1 MQPRLYS
8 RHSVYKNELASFA
21 LKEHVGGVKSREL
34 ELSADA
40 KITLPTDNLAVVL
53 CMETVMQM

>member
-1 MQPRLYS
+1 M
-8 RHSVYKNELASFA
+8 YKNELASFA